1 MADENLDAS
10 TTTTEGTTI
19 AEATAPV
26 ETPVE
31 TSTATEVTS
40 PPATNGDNTFFDPS
54 AVPEEL
60 MPAYKNMQG
69 QFTKKMQGLSD
80 SRQKGEAYDQLFA
93 NPEQSLR
100 QLAQQYNVNLGNQ
113 QPAPVVPEA
122 QENWEPK
129 SWNELL
135 DRADARAE
143 ERIMQKLAPV
153 INPMMEELKTV
164 KKSETERKLDAAW
177 PEWRQYETEMVDV
190 LKKHPTLA
198 DDPVT
203 LAELATPNDIKESKA
218 YKKALNT
225 LNKKVDSSKVV
236 TSPGVKADTNTA
248 KRPMSFHESYIQA
261 KRQIG

>member
-1 MADENLDAS
+1 MAEENLDAG
-10 TTTTEGTTI
+10 TTTEGTTI

-31 TSTATEVTS
+31 TSTATEVTTA
-40 PPATNGDNTFFDPS
+40 PATNGDNTFFDPS

-80 SRQKGEAYDQLFA
+80 SRQKVEAYDQFFA

-100 QLAQQYNVNLGNQ
+100 QLAQQYNVDLGNNQ
-113 QPAPVVPEA
+113 SAPVVPEA

-164 KKSETERKLDAAW
+164 KKSETQRKLDDAW
-177 PEWRQYETEMVDV
+177 PEWRQYESEMVDV

-225 LNKKVDSSKVV
+225 LNKKATSSKVS
-236 TSPGVKADTNTA
+236 TSSGVKSDTNTSA
-248 KRPMSFHESYIQA
+248 KATSFHEAYLKA
-261 KRQIG
+261 KRTVG